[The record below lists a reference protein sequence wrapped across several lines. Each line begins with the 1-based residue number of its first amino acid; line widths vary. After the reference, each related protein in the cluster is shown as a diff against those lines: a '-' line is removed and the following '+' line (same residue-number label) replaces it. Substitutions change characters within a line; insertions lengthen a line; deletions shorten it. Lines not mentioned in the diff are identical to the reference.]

1 MNDEFYTIVSELMN
15 RYDIDYADAL
25 RAAENV
31 LNRGMCY
38 DDAVE
43 SVL

>member
-15 RYDIDYADAL
+15 RYDIDYTDAL
-25 RAAENV
+25 SAAENV
-31 LNRGMCY
+31 LYRGMNY

-43 SVL
+43 SAL